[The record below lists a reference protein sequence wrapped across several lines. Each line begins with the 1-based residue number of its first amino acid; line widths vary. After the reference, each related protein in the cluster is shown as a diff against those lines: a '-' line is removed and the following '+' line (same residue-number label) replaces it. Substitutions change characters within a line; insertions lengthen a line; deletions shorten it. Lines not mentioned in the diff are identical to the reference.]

1 MICFPRQIIFGSSNQ
16 DKMGAASS
24 MCEAGKRSIERFG
37 GRDLRNINQL
47 EDLGVDNMIILEW
60 IFSR

>member
-1 MICFPRQIIFGSSNQ
+1 
-16 DKMGAASS
+16 MGAASS